1 MFSILQWIISQ
12 QLKLIGYPEYS
23 NTDHSKYVAE

>member
-1 MFSILQWIISQ
+1 MSSIQQCNISQ
-12 QLKLIGYPEYS
+12 QLKLISSPEYS